1 MLSFKFLSTKDKW
14 LLAIIDSTPYVD
26 GRTRLHKYGILAS
39 KEVLNNTEFF
49 DDWKPNDFGG
59 FSPSLAK
66 SLQKLERG
74 GYVQSLEVVREF
86 GEVDR
91 YQSLEKGKNV
101 IKDLIKN
108 SQTKFEKIKSIT
120 SHYFQKPLKI
130 LLSDVYQKYP
140 ELTVKSKIKAEIN
153 KINDIFSPQP
163 ESLVTPTVPSREH
176 VFNDDEFRKK
186 LAESIGLEQVP
197 SLDPKSFDRIKGILA
212 KKIETEDFDSVDLV
226 KEIRGC

>member
-1 MLSFKFLSTKDKW
+1 
-14 LLAIIDSTPYVD
+14 
-26 GRTRLHKYGILAS
+26 
-39 KEVLNNTEFF
+39 
-49 DDWKPNDFGG
+49 
-59 FSPSLAK
+59 
-66 SLQKLERG
+66 
-74 GYVQSLEVVREF
+74 
-86 GEVDR
+86 VDR

-120 SHYFQKPLKI
+120 SHYFQTPLTI

-140 ELTVKSKIKAEIN
+140 ELAVKSKIKAEIN
-153 KINDIFSPQP
+153 KINDIFNPQP
-163 ESLVTPTVPSREH
+163 ESLVTPTVSTLEH

-186 LAESIGLEQVP
+186 LAELIGLEQVP

-212 KKIETEDFDSVDLV
+212 EKIETEDFDSVDLV